1 MHLRIEEKILLKL
14 KDTLIQDALSKG
26 AKEYNIKTFIK
37 IEEIPLLSKE
47 SMAFYESVYTG
58 IESLKSR
65 CNNPLYT
72 DRFNY
77 IFINNFYKI
86 DESINRYNVRDY
98 LQLTVISFF
107 SHSRYS
113 FYGSLT
119 NDNNEIKTL
128 ALIDDGSPDVY
139 FKGGFF
145 PDDLLQKHKLPT
157 FTSYVQL
164 KAPRRIVF
172 EDAVGI

>member
-58 IESLKSR
+58 IESLKRR
-65 CNNPLYT
+65 CNNPLNI

-77 IFINNFYKI
+77 IFIHNFYEI
-86 DESINRYNVRDY
+86 DESINRYTSAPTIPYMR
-98 LQLTVISFF
+98 LRTGRI
-107 SHSRYS
+107 
-113 FYGSLT
+113 T
-119 NDNNEIKTL
+119 KNDE
-128 ALIDDGSPDVY
+128 A
-139 FKGGFF
+139 
-145 PDDLLQKHKLPT
+145 
-157 FTSYVQL
+157 
-164 KAPRRIVF
+164 
-172 EDAVGI
+172 